1 MTATITS
8 PLRKFILDEIK
19 GRKDSNGDKFY
30 AAIGRSQEWNA
41 TDVSPTPD
49 GSYHE
54 ERDFRTNM
62 QSVKLITDASFVI
75 PRYNWSSGT
84 FYDAYDDQSTG
95 NSSAYYVINSNQQ
108 VYMVLRKSISNTGVA
123 VASTIEP
130 TGNTTGTPFKTS
142 DGYVWKMVYSISSAS
157 ANKFQSAN
165 FIPVELVKGQNDSA
179 DISVGDSGSYSADQL
194 AQAVIQKNAVDGQ
207 IVGYAIDNPGSGYN
221 SAPTLT
227 ITGNGTNAK
236 AVATISGGAVVKVT
250 TDSDSAGGIGISTT
264 NFGTGYDLSLIHI

>member
-54 ERDFRTNM
+54 ERDFRNNM
-62 QSVKLITDASFVI
+62 QSVKLVTDASFVI

-108 VYMVLRKSISNTGVA
+108 VYMVLR
-123 VASTIEP
+123 
-130 TGNTTGTPFKTS
+130 
-142 DGYVWKMVYSISSAS
+142 
-157 ANKFQSAN
+157 
-165 FIPVELVKGQNDSA
+165 
-179 DISVGDSGSYSADQL
+179 
-194 AQAVIQKNAVDGQ
+194 
-207 IVGYAIDNPGSGYN
+207 
-221 SAPTLT
+221 
-227 ITGNGTNAK
+227 
-236 AVATISGGAVVKVT
+236 
-250 TDSDSAGGIGISTT
+250 
-264 NFGTGYDLSLIHI
+264 LSLIHI